1 MNKKVSIIIPVYNA
15 EKFLD
20 KCIESLQNQ
29 TYKNLEF
36 VFVDDGSKDNSVNI
50 LKKYAKKD
58 KRIKIIKQKNAGPG
72 PARNNGMKQSTGDY
86 LTFVDSDDTID
97 SDYIEQLMTHIKDN
111 DMILCGFQR
120 VDSNG
125 KVVGKKVP
133 SEKLIDCFRLPATLC
148 KLYRSS
154 IIKENNIEFP
164 PGKVGEDLIFASK
177 FYSKANKM
185 TSINYIGYN
194 YLVNTSSITQ
204 NIDDSL
210 TNKLVRVV
218 KEIDECYNL
227 DKYGDLSLY
236 FYLKTLIINLLIYPK
251 KRSFDDYYQ
260 TYQESFKWLEN
271 KYKELNRKIKLK
283 WYHGE
288 EFKINI
294 FINIFILCRKLHI
307 IKPFLK
313 LIRKL
318 NYSL

>member
-36 VFVDDGSKDNSVNI
+36 VFIDDGSKDHSVNI
-50 LKKYAKKD
+50 LKKYAKND
-58 KRIKIIKQKNAGPG
+58 KRIKIIRQKNAGPG

-86 LTFVDSDDTID
+86 LTFVDSDDTINP
-97 SDYIEQLMTHIKDN
+97 DYIEQLMTHIKDN

-133 SEKLIDCFRLPATLC
+133 SEKLIDCFRLPATVC

-164 PGKVGEDLIFASK
+164 PEKVGEDVIFAAK
-177 FYSKANKM
+177 FYSKAEKL
-185 TSINYIGYN
+185 TSIKYIGYN
-194 YLVNTSSITQ
+194 YLVNPASITQ
-204 NIDDSL
+204 NIDESL
-210 TNKLVRVV
+210 TNILFQVT
-218 KEIDECYNL
+218 KEIDENYNL
-227 DKYGDLSLY
+227 EKFGDLYLY
-236 FYLKTLIINLLIYPK
+236 FYLKSLIINLLIQPK
-251 KRSFDDYYQ
+251 TKSFKEYYQ
-260 TYQESFKWLEN
+260 TYVETFHWLDK
-271 KYKELNRKIKLK
+271 KYAEKGKKMKVK
-283 WYHGE
+283 WYSGE
-288 EFKINI
+288 QLNINL
-294 FINIFILCRKLHI
+294 FMNAFVLCRKIHL

-313 LIRKL
+313 VMKKI